1 MRISFDRG
9 TFGQG
14 ALSSSLDITSFV
26 QNFSKL
32 LTDGF
37 LPESVAP
44 RLEFFLCFPS
54 VFFVA
59 LGFTLQISCECYNCF
74 EQITLGK
81 GPFAQVTCFLFCFY
95 GLEQIPGFSKCIQLR
110 AGVRLSAVGPPAC
123 SQDSNMGNQSERAG
137 LYSYEGALSAH
148 AIQQCARFEPQNV
161 CAHSFT

>member
-44 RLEFFLCFPS
+44 RLELFLCFPS

-59 LGFTLQISCECYNCF
+59 LGFTLQISCECYNWF

-81 GPFAQVTCFLFCFY
+81 RPFAQVTCFLFVFM
-95 GLEQIPGFSKCIQLR
+95 
-110 AGVRLSAVGPPAC
+110 V
-123 SQDSNMGNQSERAG
+123 
-137 LYSYEGALSAH
+137 
-148 AIQQCARFEPQNV
+148 
-161 CAHSFT
+161 